1 MTKKPKLK
9 PIPSELIMERMR
21 FENPWWLKGEIDRAV
36 NDLPRR
42 PYCDLF
48 FPLVSETSVK
58 RAVVLM
64 GPRRVGKTVMLYHA
78 IQHLLADQHIAPV
91 RLCFI
96 SIDNPIYLN
105 MGLSQLLKFA
115 TQAAGSPGA
124 EGWYV
129 FFDEIQYLKDWEVH
143 LKVLVDSHPLTKF
156 IVSGSAAAALK
167 LKSRE
172 SGAGRFTDFMLPP
185 LTFHEY
191 IHMKGFGHLMQ
202 PATLTWQ
209 GAIKKFFTTVDI
221 KELNKHFLDYINFG
235 GYPEMIFS
243 EQIQANPGRYIKSDI
258 VDKVLLR
265 DLPSLYGIRDV
276 QELNAFFTT
285 LVYYTGQEVSLDS
298 LSSNSGVEK
307 SLLNKYLQYL
317 EAAFLI
323 RVIDRV
329 DNTAKRFRRKV
340 FYKVF
345 LTNPSLRSALFS
357 PLHATDD
364 AMGPMV
370 ETAVFAQWF
379 HRQWF
384 TPYYARWSSGR
395 FHGEVDMV
403 GLDDKKFKP
412 VWAVEVKWTNRMV
425 EHPSELKSLF
435 QFCKENRLSS
445 ALVTTIDR
453 HAETEINGIKLS
465 FIPASINAYV
475 VGLNT
480 LEIQRK

>member
-1 MTKKPKLK
+1 MTRKPKLK
-9 PIPSELIMERMR
+9 PIPSELIIERLR
-21 FENPWWLKGEIDRAV
+21 FENPWWQSGIIDGSLDV
-36 NDLPRR
+36 LPRR
-42 PYCDLF
+42 QYCDLF
-48 FPLVSETSVK
+48 FPLVAEIAVR

-78 IQHLLADQHIAPV
+78 IQHLLTDRQVLPS

-105 MGLSQLLKFA
+105 IGLGQLLHLA
-115 TQAAGSPGA
+115 TQAAGSGGP
-124 EGWYV
+124 ERCYV

-143 LKVLVDSHPLTKF
+143 LKVLVDSYPQTKF

-191 IHMKGFGHLMQ
+191 IHMKRLDHLMQ
-202 PATLTWQ
+202 PATLNWQ
-209 GAIKKFFTTVDI
+209 GSIKKFFTTHDI
-221 KELNKHFLDYINFG
+221 EELNKHFLDYINFG

-243 EQIQANPGRYIKSDI
+243 KQIQADPSRYIKSDI

-285 LVYYTGQEVSLDS
+285 LVYYSGQEVSLDS
-298 LSSNSGVEK
+298 LSTNSGVEK

-323 RVIDRV
+323 RVINRV
-329 DNTAKRFRRKV
+329 DHTAKRFKRKV

-357 PLHATDD
+357 PLQATDD

-395 FHGEVDMV
+395 FQGEVDMV
-403 GLDDKKFKP
+403 GLDDKRFKP
-412 VWAVEVKWTNRMV
+412 IWAVEVKWSNRMV
-425 EHPSELKSLF
+425 DHPVELKSLF
-435 QFCKENRLSS
+435 QFCKENGLSS

-453 HAETEINGIKLS
+453 QAEIELNGLALS
-465 FIPASINAYV
+465 FVPAAIYAYV

-480 LEIQRK
+480 LEIQKK